1 MRRSDREIK
10 DLKEIMNVIQQCD
23 TCRVGL
29 MDGKVPYI
37 VPLNFGVREENGRI
51 TLYFH
56 SAPEG
61 KKIRLMEEKRVA
73 GFEMDAAHELI
84 ESDTACGYG
93 MNYKCVL
100 GFGTISFIDEFEEKK
115 AALSILM
122 KQYTTNRDLPFSENM
137 IKAVKVIRLE
147 VEEISCKCCNR

>member
-1 MRRSDREIK
+1 MRRSDREIT
-10 DLKEIMNVIQQCD
+10 DLKEIMDVMQKCD
-23 TCRVGL
+23 TCRLGL
-29 MDGKVPYI
+29 QDEKVPYI

-51 TLYFH
+51 TLFFH

-61 KKIRLMEEKRVA
+61 KKIRLMEQNGAA
-73 GFEMDAAHELI
+73 GFEMDTAHELI

-100 GFGTISFIDEFEEKK
+100 GVGTLSFIEDYEEKK
-115 AALSILM
+115 EALSILM
-122 KQYTTNRDLPFSENM
+122 KQYTTNRDLTFSENM

>member
-37 VPLNFGVREENGRI
+37 VPLSFGVREENGRI

-61 KKIRLMEEKRVA
+61 RKIRLMEENKIA
-73 GFEMDAAHELI
+73 AFEMDTAHELI
-84 ESDTACGYG
+84 ESETACGYG

-100 GFGTISFIDEFEEKK
+100 GGGTISFIDDFDEKK

-122 KQYTTNRDLPFSENM
+122 EQYTTNGDLPFSENM
-137 IKAVKVIRLE
+137 IKAVKVIKLE